1 MRRKL
6 TETANYGAVP
16 TSDDAAIPADVEN
29 FFDKYSRGM
38 KIVVEGAQADKHQLD
53 EMQQDQ
59 AAYKDLEPP
68 VPQKTHP
75 SPFPRLGLRYRK
87 ASYSLAASPL
97 RTEARCPRC
106 SRTTDPEESPEIRV
120 GSRR

>member
-16 TSDDAAIPADVEN
+16 TSGDGAIPADVEN

-53 EMQQDQ
+53 EIQQDQ
-59 AAYKDLEPP
+59 AAYKDLGPP
-68 VPQKTHP
+68 APQNTHP
-75 SPFPRLGLRYRK
+75 SPFPRRGLRYRN
-87 ASYSLAASPL
+87 ASYFLAASPL

-106 SRTTDPEESPEIRV
+106 SRMTDPEESPEIRV
-120 GSRR
+120 GGRR